1 MPLDLT
7 NEALSQKNIDPTYL
21 TNFSKFL
28 SKALNTFNLKESRRR
43 DFFQETIDAI
53 DRQLNIK
60 RKTITESDS
69 TQTLIVHHFAQT
81 PNTEQPDIAKTDFQ
95 LVTTTIH
102 DSKNNVTLLYN
113 RLKYLADRSKL
124 VLFITDDN
132 RPKREILT
140 LTNIDLYL
148 AETIFETFAY
158 NVSNVQLNLLRHE
171 LHNANL
177 PAEVNQISFSRPYL
191 ENVPILESIML
202 KEVDSDHL
210 STEVWMNNSIIVLS
224 NIILNQI
231 LS

>member
-1 MPLDLT
+1 MPLNLT
-7 NEALSQKNIDPTYL
+7 NETLSQKNIDSTYL

-28 SKALNTFNLKESRRR
+28 AKALNTFNLKESRRR
-43 DFFQETIDAI
+43 DFFQETINVI

-60 RKTITESDS
+60 RKTTTESDS
-69 TQTLIVHHFAQT
+69 TQTLIIHHFAQT
-81 PNTEQPDIAKTDFQ
+81 PNTERPDIAKTDFQ

-102 DSKNNVTLLYN
+102 DSKHNVTLLYN

-132 RPKREILT
+132 TPKKEVLT

-158 NVSNVQLNLLRHE
+158 NISNVQLNLLRHE
-171 LHNANL
+171 LYNANL
-177 PAEVNQISFSRPYL
+177 PGEINQISFSQPYI
-191 ENVPILESIML
+191 ENVPILESVML

-210 STEVWMNNSIIVLS
+210 STEVWMHNSIIVLS

>member
-28 SKALNTFNLKESRRR
+28 AKALNTFNLKESRRR

-60 RKTITESDS
+60 RKPLNESEMM
-69 TQTLIVHHFAQT
+69 QTLIVHHFVQ
-81 PNTEQPDIAKTDFQ
+81 PSNTEPPDISKND
-95 LVTTTIH
+95 LHLITTTIH
-102 DSKNNVTLLYN
+102 ESKHNVTLLYN

-124 VLFITDDN
+124 VLFITDDDTA
-132 RPKREILT
+132 KREILT
-140 LTNIDLYL
+140 LANIDLYL
-148 AETIFETFAY
+148 AKTIFETFAY

-177 PAEVNQISFSRPYL
+177 PGEIDQISFSRPYL
-191 ENVPILESIML
+191 ENVPILKSIML
-202 KEVDSDHL
+202 KEADSDHL
-210 STEVWMNNSIIVLS
+210 STEIWMDNSIIVLS

>member
-1 MPLDLT
+1 MPLSLK
-7 NEALSQKNIDPTYL
+7 NETLSQKNIDPTYL
-21 TNFSKFL
+21 KNFSKFL
-28 SKALNTFNLKESRRR
+28 AKALNTFNLKESRRR
-43 DFFQETIDAI
+43 DFFQETIDII
-53 DRQLNIK
+53 DRQLTIK
-60 RKTITESDS
+60 RKPIAESE
-69 TQTLIVHHFAQT
+69 TMQTLIVHHFVQT
-81 PNTEQPDIAKTDFQ
+81 LNTEPPDISKNDLQ
-95 LVTTTIH
+95 LITTTIH
-102 DSKNNVTLLYN
+102 DSKHNVSLLYN

-132 RPKREILT
+132 SPKREILT

-148 AETIFETFAY
+148 AKTIFKTFAHK
-158 NVSNVQLNLLRHE
+158 VSDMQLNLIRHE

-177 PAEVNQISFSRPYL
+177 PAEIDQISFSQPYT

-210 STEVWMNNSIIVLS
+210 SAEVWMNNSIIVLS

>member
-7 NEALSQKNIDPTYL
+7 TSTLSQKNIDPTYL

-28 SKALNTFNLKESRRR
+28 AKALNTFNLKESRRR
-43 DFFQETIDAI
+43 DFFQETIDVI
-53 DRQLNIK
+53 NRQLNIK
-60 RKTITESDS
+60 RKPIVESETI
-69 TQTLIVHHFAQT
+69 QTLIIHHFVQT
-81 PNTEQPDIAKTDFQ
+81 SNTEPPDISKNDLQ
-95 LVTTTIH
+95 LITTTIH
-102 DSKNNVTLLYN
+102 ESKHNVGLLYN

-132 RPKREILT
+132 TPKKEVLT

-158 NVSNVQLNLLRHE
+158 NISNVQLNLLRHE
-171 LHNANL
+171 LYNANL
-177 PAEVNQISFSRPYL
+177 PGEINQISFSQPYI
-191 ENVPILESIML
+191 ENVPILESVML

-210 STEVWMNNSIIVLS
+210 STEVWMHNSIIVLS

>member
-1 MPLDLT
+1 MPLNLT
-7 NEALSQKNIDPTYL
+7 TLTLSQKNIDPTYL

-28 SKALNTFNLKESRRR
+28 AKAVNTYNLKESRRHE
-43 DFFQETIDAI
+43 FFQETIDVI

-60 RKTITESDS
+60 RKPIVESE
-69 TQTLIVHHFAQT
+69 TMQTLIIHHFVQT
-81 PNTEQPDIAKTDFQ
+81 SNTEPPDISKNDLQ
-95 LVTTTIH
+95 LITTTIH
-102 DSKNNVTLLYN
+102 ESKHNVGLLYN

-132 RPKREILT
+132 TPKKEVLT

-158 NVSNVQLNLLRHE
+158 NVSDMQLNLIRHE

-177 PAEVNQISFSRPYL
+177 PAEIDQISFSQPYTK
-191 ENVPILESIML
+191 NVPILESIML